1 MIYILYPEIVVL
13 LVATWTY
20 VGGAFTRGESTRWHW
35 FALGGLAVA
44 ALQLA
49 RQADP
54 GAYGE
59 RVAVY
64 GPVTADALM
73 YVARWAALAV
83 GVVFTLATMR
93 PTAAGQSSEIA
104 GSVLMIVAGIMLVAG
119 ASELV
124 MLFLGLE
131 LISIPTYVLLYL
143 GRRGGRDGGRNDGG
157 RGGDEAV
164 TKYFFLSI
172 LSSAVM
178 LYGFSF
184 LYGLSGGAKSPAS
197 TTLADIRTALAAAG
211 TAETLSP
218 LANVALVLIVGGLA
232 FKLAAVPFHFYAPD
246 VYQGTSSTNAGLLA
260 VAPKIAAVVALVRI
274 LFAMPG
280 MESLALAVVSGIAV
294 LTMTLGNVAALWQT
308 NVRRMLAYSSVAHG
322 GYLLIGLVVA
332 LHRGGTDAATTA
344 ESGLAATLFYTAVY
358 ALASAGA
365 FAALAYLARGAGE
378 IETLDDLA
386 GMGRLHPG
394 VAALMAVFMFSL
406 AGIPPLA
413 GFWGKLAIFTGPLDV
428 YLTGLHGDGE
438 TAAAATATATAAET
452 LGRWYLALAIIG
464 VVNAAIA
471 AAYYLRIVAAMY
483 FRPAIDDRQPQGGL
497 GALAAATLCGLAVLA
512 GGIFPGAGLK
522 VARAAGHAVLLPTR
536 PATDGELPPPMQ
548 SAAR

>member
-1 MIYILYPEIVVL
+1 MTFDTVLILYPEIVVL

-20 VGGAFTRGESTRWHW
+20 VGGAFTRGESARWHW

-44 ALQLA
+44 GLQLA

-54 GAYGE
+54 GTFVD

-73 YVARWAALAV
+73 YVVRWAALAM
-83 GVVFTLATMR
+83 GFVFVLATMGQTTR
-93 PTAAGQSSEIA
+93 PPGRASAQGPSNEIV
-104 GSVLMIVAGIMLVAG
+104 GSILMIVAGLMLVAG
-119 ASELV
+119 AGELV

-143 GRRGGRDGGRNDGG
+143 GRRGA
-157 RGGDEAV
+157 RGEEAV

-184 LYGLSGGAKSPAS
+184 LYGLSGGGEFSAS
-197 TTLADIRTALAAAG
+197 TSLSKIRASLAAADAAG
-211 TAETLSP
+211 TLSP
-218 LANVALVLIVGGLA
+218 LADVALVLILAGLA

-260 VAPKIAAVVALVRI
+260 VAPKIAGLVALVRI

-280 MESLALAVVSGIAV
+280 MESLALAVISAV
-294 LTMTLGNVAALWQT
+294 ALLTMTLGNVMALWQT
-308 NVRRMLAYSSVAHG
+308 NVRRMLAYSSVAHS

-332 LHRGGTDAATTA
+332 LHRTGDGSTA
-344 ESGLAATLFYTAVY
+344 EGGLAATLFYTAVY
-358 ALASAGA
+358 ALASGGA
-365 FAALAYLARGAGE
+365 FAALAYLARGSRE
-378 IETLDDLA
+378 VESLDDIA
-386 GMGRLHPG
+386 GIGRTRPG
-394 VAALMAVFMFSL
+394 VAALLAAFMFSL

-413 GFWGKLAIFTGPLDV
+413 GFWGKLALFTGPLDV
-428 YLTGLHGDGE
+428 YFASLSGAAGTESASAEQSLGL
-438 TAAAATATATAAET
+438 
-452 LGRWYLALAIIG
+452 WYLTLAIVG

-471 AAYYLRIVAAMY
+471 AAYYLRIVATMY
-483 FRPAIDDRQPQGGL
+483 FRPAIDDPEPQGGL
-497 GALAAATLCGLAVLA
+497 GALVAATLCGVAVLA
-512 GGIFPGAGLK
+512 GGAFPGVGLK
-522 VARAAGHAVLLPTR
+522 YAKSASRTTLLQVR
-536 PATDGELPPPMQ
+536 PAAEGELPTPAQ
-548 SAAR
+548 AAAR